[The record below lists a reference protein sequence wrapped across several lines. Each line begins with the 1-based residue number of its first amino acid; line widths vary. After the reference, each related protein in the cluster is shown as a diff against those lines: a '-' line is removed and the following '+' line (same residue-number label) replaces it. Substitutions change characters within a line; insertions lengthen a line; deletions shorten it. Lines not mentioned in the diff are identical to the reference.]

1 MNPAL
6 LSYFSHLNIAQK
18 GGMKYADLH
27 VHTLASDG
35 TYTPAQLVKE
45 SIARSLSA
53 IAIVDHDT
61 LEAIP
66 EAILEAEGTDLE
78 VISGI
83 ELTAQHE
90 GQEIH
95 ILGYFLDYRDKALLK
110 KLKLVR
116 KNRIE
121 RAYKIIKNLGELG
134 VKLDAETVF
143 KISGKA
149 TVGRMHIARALLKDG
164 KVSSI
169 PEAFRKYIGDK
180 SPAYVL
186 GFDLRVQDA
195 IKMIKDAAGLA
206 VLAHPYLL
214 RNEALIAEFAN
225 YGLDGIEAYYPEHSQ
240 SMVNFYLN
248 LAKEL
253 KLLVTGGTDFHGSV
267 KPDIK
272 LGMLK
277 IPFELVEKLR
287 QAKNSYFP
295 LSVQREIT

>member
-1 MNPAL
+1 MKKKNEPPHQLQYNDPYYAV
-6 LSYFSHLNIAQK
+6 
-18 GGMKYADLH
+18 GVGVKYADLH

-61 LEAIP
+61 VEAIP
-66 EAILEAEGTDLE
+66 SAILEAEGTDLE
-78 VISGI
+78 VIPGI
-83 ELTAQHE
+83 ELTARYE
-90 GQEIH
+90 EQEIH
-95 ILGYFLDYRDKALLK
+95 ILGYFLDYRNEALLER
-110 KLKLVR
+110 LKLLR
-116 KNRIE
+116 KKRIE
-121 RAYKIIKNLGELG
+121 RVHKIIKNLGELG
-134 VKLDAETVF
+134 VRLDAETVF

-149 TVGRMHIARALLKDG
+149 TVGRMHIARALVNDG
-164 KVSSI
+164 KVKSI

-186 GFDLRVQDA
+186 GFDLGVKEA
-195 IKMIKDAAGLA
+195 IRMIKDAAGLA

-214 RNEALIAEFAN
+214 RNDSLIAEFAN

-253 KLLVTGGTDFHGSV
+253 ELLVTGGTDFHGSV
-267 KPDIK
+267 KPRIK

-287 QAKNSYFP
+287 RDRND
-295 LSVQREIT
+295 